1 MSEDTLRRV
10 ELERLEFGRFRA
22 TNARGTT
29 LTLGGDDDFSPVELL
44 LVALGGCG
52 AIDVDHITV
61 KRAAPESFRVEVTG
75 DKIRDEAGNRMVNLA
90 VTFDVTFP
98 DGPDGDAARAVLP
111 DAVAKSHDRL
121 CTVSRTIQLGTPVE
135 DRVATG

>member
-1 MSEDTLRRV
+1 MSDDALRRV
-10 ELERLEFGRFRA
+10 ELERIELGRYRA
-22 TNARGTT
+22 TNASGSA
-29 LTLGGDDDFSPVELL
+29 LTFGDGDGDFSPVELL

-52 AIDVDHITV
+52 AMDVDYITA

-75 DKIRDEAGNRMVNLA
+75 DKIRDADGNRMVNLA
-90 VTFDVTFP
+90 VTFDIAFP

-111 DAVAKSHDRL
+111 DAMAKSHDRL

-135 DRVATG
+135 DRLAH